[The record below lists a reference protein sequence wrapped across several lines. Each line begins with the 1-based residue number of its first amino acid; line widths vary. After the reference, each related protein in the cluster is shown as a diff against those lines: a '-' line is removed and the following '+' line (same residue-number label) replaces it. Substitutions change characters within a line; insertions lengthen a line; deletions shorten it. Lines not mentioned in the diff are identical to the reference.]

1 MINQWEIKE
10 KTSNLLEARE
20 NASDQD
26 GVGFSFA
33 FDWLRWWRENEVEQN
48 QRNPGSLSMRN

>member
-1 MINQWEIKE
+1 MINQWELKE

-48 QRNPGSLSMRN
+48 QRNP

>member
-1 MINQWEIKE
+1 MINQWELKE

-20 NASDQD
+20 NASDQY
-26 GVGFSFA
+26 GVGFGLA

>member
-1 MINQWEIKE
+1 MINQWELKE

-20 NASDQD
+20 NASDQY
-26 GVGFSFA
+26 GVGFSLA